1 MKTQRFGLVV
11 AAWVMGLA
19 ASAVALTTE
28 VTDDFNDGVRSKAF
42 WRLNASDTT
51 VLRETGGKLCYVTT
65 FTNFGIA
72 RWEWKTAY
80 VLIDHDILESVF
92 TLRVPLELS
101 VPGQSAR
108 FGVGFRDVSMPNRY
122 VGFSLLQMVSCRW
135 FYVDK
140 SDGHISWLISSGMKK
155 YPATVMMRIR
165 YSNRYKKVTFA
176 WKRPGDPDWQAVGTP
191 VDLNAEWGVASQ
203 RTLRPYVYGISLGAV
218 IPATWFQIDDITV
231 INKII
236 DSH

>member
-11 AAWVMGLA
+11 AAWVMGFA
-19 ASAVALTTE
+19 ASGFGLTTE
-28 VTDDFNDGVRSKAF
+28 VTDDFNDGVRNKAF
-42 WRLNASDTT
+42 WRVNEYDTT
-51 VLRETGGKLCYVTT
+51 VLRETGGKLCYVMAT
-65 FTNFGIA
+65 TNFGLA
-72 RWEWKTAY
+72 RWEWKAPY

-92 TLRVPLELS
+92 TLRMPLELS

-122 VGFSLLQMVSCRW
+122 VGFSLMQLTSARW
-135 FYVDK
+135 FGVDK
-140 SDGHISWLISSGMKK
+140 SDGTISWLIPSGIKK

-165 YSNRYKKVTFA
+165 YSNRYKKVSFA
-176 WKRPGDPDWQAVGTP
+176 WKKPADAIWQAVGTP

-203 RTLRPYVYGISLGAV
+203 RTLRPYVFGISKGAI
-218 IPATWFQIDDITV
+218 IPATWFQIDEIKV

-236 DSH
+236 DSP